1 MASLTTTTQQETNNN
16 SSSKKDNDN
25 GIMKINWTIHGGGS
39 DGYYYNEGELD
50 KKLKMHEDFVKV
62 KDLFEYINKELLPQ
76 GKKIKSL
83 KIFRWTSPGA
93 SIVSNED
100 IDDVFRE
107 IFEHPYWPQLY
118 QSGAWKTRTAMGK
131 NEKHMSATVGSDSGE
146 PRGPGELM
154 KDLQLFMYDQANPQ
168 EESDVFLNELLSTEF
183 INKYTQATSSDF
195 GIWTLHD
202 QGNYENSYPEFE
214 KRVKKTNS
222 TSVKQQKTAAQKL
235 HEDIFKTNVGVGGTP
250 NIKMAEAIKDI
261 IVTLAKN
268 YSADEFPQHWEFY
281 PVTCSPMN
289 GVEGRKTLLEDR
301 KYDKDRYTTND
312 PTFRL
317 TGPPPKP
324 PQLIRLHTN
333 AGLSFAYM
341 LNMAKRCKVF
351 NDGKRRREKW
361 VSDFNGGKTQEWDEK
376 IEKLDPRGLQ
386 FENTFDCMDPDE
398 RRQLYMDI
406 NMFLQN
412 VRPNATRQQGNVFNA
427 ITVVDDEEE
436 EPIDLFKDEQFD
448 KFIKKLENRVK
459 FDNRKSTTNGSRLV
473 TKIEE
478 NSLAYINQII
488 DEVDNVL
495 LEKGMREKTSEK
507 QSIDKAKHEKLKQTV
522 PKILKLLFYVI
533 YQASHHEDGIAKDY
547 GLEYKYNFQGSSGK
561 SSTNYSMGGPEW
573 GLNEEYNFGN
583 AINKWVKSFWAGW
596 SWRPKKMDSVGEQK
610 MARGVSDQLVST
622 LLNKGPL
629 PSVGYDDWQDKA
641 YEYLQYA
648 DGFVRNHFD
657 KVKHDIIYFATDSV
671 ITGTTVEEAK
681 QKLKDKV
688 MNFMPSNVSK
698 DSLFDEH
705 YNKAIRSGTIVF
717 DVARGKF
724 YKPKNGGKK
733 RKKRTRRKRKFKFKW
748 SRKRKKQNKK
758 KIIRI
763 KKIKNKTN
771 RSYIKVKK
779 RRKKTRGTR

>member
-1 MASLTTTTQQETNNN
+1 MHNLYNMASLAVDKN
-16 SSSKKDNDN
+16 N

-39 DGYYYNEGELD
+39 DGYYYNEGGLQT
-50 KKLKMHEDFVKV
+50 KKEMHEDFVKV
-62 KDLFEYINKELLPQ
+62 KDLFEYINGELLPQ

-131 NEKHMSATVGSDSGE
+131 NEKHMSATVGSTDGE

-154 KDLQLFMYDQANPQ
+154 KDLQLFMYDEANPQ
-168 EESDVFLNELLSTEF
+168 EDSDVFLNELLSTEF

-202 QGNYENSYPEFE
+202 DGDYSKKYPEFE

-222 TSVKQQKTAAQKL
+222 TSVKQQKTYAQKL
-235 HEDIFKTNVGVGGTP
+235 HEEIFKTKEGTAGHTP

-268 YSADEFPQHWEFY
+268 YSADDFPQHWEFY

-301 KYDKDRYTTND
+301 KFDKDRYKVHEA
-312 PTFRL
+312 PFRL

-333 AGLSFAYM
+333 AGLTFAYM
-341 LNMAKRCKVF
+341 LNIAKRCKVF
-351 NDGKRRREKW
+351 NDGKKRRGEWVRKFNKDNTQDKW
-361 VSDFNGGKTQEWDEK
+361 GDDIDE
-376 IEKLDPRGLQ
+376 LNAHRLQ

-398 RRQLYMDI
+398 RRQLYIDI

-412 VRPNATRQQGNVFNA
+412 VRPNQTRQQTNVFNA
-427 ITVVDDEEE
+427 MTIDTPKMGPINLFDDGE
-436 EPIDLFKDEQFD
+436 FD
-448 KFIKKLENRVK
+448 SFIKTLEAGVK
-459 FDNRKSTTNGSRLV
+459 FDKRKSTTSNNLV
-473 TKIEE
+473 TKIEA
-478 NSLAYINQII
+478 NSLAYIQQII
-488 DEVDNVL
+488 NEVDNVL
-495 LEKGMREKTSEK
+495 LEKGMHEKTPEN
-507 QSIDKAKHEKLKQTV
+507 QSIDKAKHEELKQSV

-547 GLEYKYNFQGSSGK
+547 GLEYKYDFQGSSSK
-561 SSTNYSMGGPEW
+561 SNTNYSMGDPEW
-573 GLNEEYNFGN
+573 GFNEEYNFGN

-596 SWRPKKMDSVGEQK
+596 SWRPKKMDSVGEQR
-610 MARGVSDQLVST
+610 MAKGVSDQLVST

-629 PSVGYDDWQDKA
+629 PPAGYDDWQDKA

-657 KVKHDIIYFATDSV
+657 KVRHDIIYFATDSD

-681 QKLKDKV
+681 QKLKNKV

-705 YNKAIRSGTIVF
+705 YNKAIRSKTIVF
-717 DVARGKF
+717 DTTRKKF
-724 YKPKNGGKK
+724 FKPKNGGRK

-748 SRKRKKQNKK
+748 SRKRKKRNNK

-763 KKIKNKTN
+763 KKIRNKTT

>member
-1 MASLTTTTQQETNNN
+1 MASLAVD
-16 SSSKKDNDN
+16 KDN

-39 DGYYYNEGELD
+39 DGYYYNEGELQA
-50 KKLKMHEDFVKV
+50 KKEMHEDFVNV
-62 KDLFEYINKELLPQ
+62 KDLFDYINRSLPD

-131 NEKHMSATVGSDSGE
+131 NEKHMPATVGSDDGE

-154 KDLQLFMYDQANPQ
+154 KDLQLFMYDEANPQ
-168 EESDVFLNELLSTEF
+168 EASDVFLNELLSTEF

-202 QGNYENSYPEFE
+202 KGNYEDAYPEFE

-222 TSVKQQKTAAQKL
+222 TSVKQQKTDAQKL
-235 HEDIFKTNVGVGGTP
+235 HEEIFKTKEGTAGHTP

-261 IVTLAKN
+261 IVKLAKN
-268 YSADEFPQHWEFY
+268 YTADDFPQNWEFY

-289 GVEGRKTLLEDR
+289 GVEGRETLLENR
-301 KYDKDRYTTND
+301 RFDKDRYKVNDAAFSITTA
-312 PTFRL
+312 
-317 TGPPPKP
+317 PKP

-333 AGLSFAYM
+333 AGLTFGYM
-341 LNMAKRCKVF
+341 LNIAKRCKVF
-351 NDGKRRREKW
+351 NDGKRRRDKW
-361 VSDFNGGKTQEWDEK
+361 VNDFNRDHPEKKWDAN
-376 IEKLDPRGLQ
+376 IGKLDPHGLQ
-386 FENTFDCMDPDE
+386 FQNTFDCMDPDE
-398 RRQLYMDI
+398 RRQLYIDI

-412 VRPNATRQQGNVFNA
+412 VRPNQTRQQTNVFNA
-427 ITVVDDEEE
+427 MTIERPKAG
-436 EPIDLFKDEQFD
+436 PINLFNDGEFD
-448 KFIKKLENRVK
+448 SFIKTLERKDGVK
-459 FDNRKSTTNGSRLV
+459 FDNRKSTTSNSLV
-473 TKIEE
+473 TKIEA
-478 NSLAYINQII
+478 NSLAYIDEII
-488 DEVDNVL
+488 NEVDNVL
-495 LEKGMREKTSEK
+495 LKKGMREKTPEK
-507 QSIDKAKHEKLKQTV
+507 QSIDEAKYKKLTESV

-547 GLEYKYNFQGSSGK
+547 GLEYRYNFQGSSSK
-561 SSTNYSMGGPEW
+561 SSTNYSMGDRVW
-573 GLNEEYNFGN
+573 GFGEEYNFGN

-596 SWRPKKMDSVGEQK
+596 SWRPKKMNIVGEQK
-610 MARGVSDQLVST
+610 MARGISDQLVST

-629 PSVGYDDWQDKA
+629 PPVGYDDWQDKA

-648 DGFVRNHFD
+648 DGFIRNHFD
-657 KVKHDIIYFATDSV
+657 KVRHDIIYFATDST
-671 ITGTTVEEAK
+671 ITGNTEQEAK
-681 QKLKDKV
+681 KNLKNKV
-688 MNFMPSNVSK
+688 MSFMPSNVSK
-698 DSLFDEH
+698 DNLFDEY
-705 YNKAIRSGTIVF
+705 YNKVIKAGTIKF
-717 DVARGKF
+717 DTTRKKF
-724 YKPKNGGKK
+724 FKPKNGGRKK
-733 RKKRTRRKRKFKFKW
+733 KKRTRRKRKFKFKW
-748 SRKRKKQNKK
+748 SRKRKKRNKK

-763 KKIKNKTN
+763 KKIRNKTT